1 MPTREVR
8 NVVLKDLFMGLLEG
22 FGWGALA
29 GAATIVTVRAAVG
42 GSKDVTS
49 WDYFIIAAAI
59 GGGGLLGGFP
69 GLIIGHTNEYQFAP
83 TRD

>member
-1 MPTREVR
+1 MKR
-8 NVVLKDLFMGLLEG
+8 K
-22 FGWGALA
+22 
-29 GAATIVTVRAAVG
+29 VG
-42 GSKDVTS
+42 GSKEVTS